1 MIYVYFSFSADSD
14 ILALS
19 VAQLRRVDPNAAIW
33 VANDAAAP
41 AAVPAGCKEIRTR
54 YPRGENGTGNGL
66 PAVQGELEVF
76 RYILE
81 QEKAT
86 YLVKVDSDVW
96 VRDVS
101 LIRPG
106 FTVQEGLPEPDF
118 VACEGSRALLPMGCF
133 YRVSKWAVQY
143 ALAYIARRTT
153 MNAWQHGTYAE
164 ALTLWHI
171 LSLSHLRLH
180 LIPGAIGYLTGFT
193 LQGSSVPEAV
203 HSAAIVH
210 CGEPYREGGNL
221 IRAPREL
228 TLTRMLLI
236 QNLHT

>member
-19 VAQLRRVDPNAAIW
+19 VQQLRRADPSATIW
-33 VANDAAAP
+33 VANDNSAP

-54 YPRGENGTGNGL
+54 YNRGEHGNGNGL

-76 RYILE
+76 REILE

-86 YLVKVDSDVW
+86 HLVKVDSDVW

-101 LIRPG
+101 LFRPG

-133 YRVSKWAVQY
+133 YRISKWAVQY
-143 ALAYIARRTT
+143 ALAYIARRTN

-171 LSLSHLRLH
+171 LTLSRLTLH
-180 LIPGAIGYLTGFT
+180 LIPGAVGYLTGFT
-193 LQGSSVPEAV
+193 LAGSYPAEAV
-203 HSAAIVH
+203 ARAAILH
-210 CGEPYREGGNL
+210 CGEPYREGDNL

>member
-1 MIYVYFSFSADSD
+1 MIYVYFSFSGDSD

-19 VAQLRRVDPNAAIW
+19 VEQLRRADPNATIW

-54 YPRGENGTGNGL
+54 YPRGEHGTGNGL

-86 YLVKVDSDVW
+86 HLVKVDSDVW

-133 YRVSKWAVQY
+133 YRISKWAVQY
-143 ALAYIARRTT
+143 ALAYIARRNT

-171 LSLSHLRLH
+171 LSLSRLHLH
-180 LIPGAIGYLTGFT
+180 LIPGAIGYLTGVT
-193 LQGSSVPEAV
+193 LQGSYPAEAV
-203 HSAAIVH
+203 ARAAILH

>member
-1 MIYVYFSFSADSD
+1 MIYVYFSFSGDSD

-19 VAQLRRVDPNAAIW
+19 VAQLRRVDPSATIW
-33 VANDAAAP
+33 VAYDWRDP
-41 AAVPAGCKEIRTR
+41 ATVPAGCKEMRTR
-54 YPRGENGTGNGL
+54 YPRGEHGTGNGL

-76 RYILE
+76 REILE

-86 YLVKVDSDVW
+86 HLVKVDSDVW
-96 VRDVS
+96 VRDAS
-101 LIRPG
+101 LYRPG

-143 ALAYIARRTT
+143 AQAYIARRNT

-164 ALTLWHI
+164 ALTLWHVVA
-171 LSLSHLRLH
+171 LSHLHLH
-180 LIPGAIGYLTGFT
+180 LIPGAVGYLTGFT
-193 LQGSSVPEAV
+193 LQGTYPAEAV
-203 HSAAIVH
+203 ARAAIVH
-210 CGEPYREGGNL
+210 CGEPYQEQGQL

-228 TLTRMLLI
+228 TLTRMLL
-236 QNLHT
+236 LSSCC

>member
-1 MIYVYFSFSADSD
+1 MIYVYFSFSGDSD

-19 VAQLRRVDPNAAIW
+19 VAQLRRVDPNATIW
-33 VANDAAAP
+33 VAYDWRDP
-41 AAVPAGCKEIRTR
+41 ATVPAGCKEMRTR

-76 RYILE
+76 REILE

-101 LIRPG
+101 LYRPG

-118 VACEGSRALLPMGCF
+118 VACEGARALLPMGCF

-164 ALTLWHI
+164 ALTIWHI
-171 LSLSHLRLH
+171 LALSHLRLH
-180 LIPGAIGYLTGFT
+180 LIPGAVGYLSGFT

-210 CGEPYREGGNL
+210 CGEPYQEQGQL
-221 IRAPREL
+221 TRAPREL
-228 TLTRMLLI
+228 TLTRMLL
-236 QNLHT
+236 LSSCC